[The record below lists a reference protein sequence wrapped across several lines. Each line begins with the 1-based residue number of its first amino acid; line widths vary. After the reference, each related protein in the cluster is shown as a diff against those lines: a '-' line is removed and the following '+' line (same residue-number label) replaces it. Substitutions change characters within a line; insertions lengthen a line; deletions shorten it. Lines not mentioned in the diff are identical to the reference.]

1 MTGETPIQIRTLGTM
16 DEHHACEEIQRLAW
30 SAGDDEVVPAHML
43 LAINQKGGLLLGAF
57 DAQSQPND
65 RGHRLVGFVM
75 GLLALRE
82 PLRPGSAPTDVLCH
96 YSHML
101 GVHPEWW
108 GQGIGY
114 RLKLAQ
120 REAALAQGLTLITW
134 TFDPLE
140 RRNASLNFAKLGA
153 VCRTYIAN
161 LYGELRDGLNKGLPS
176 DRCEVDWWL
185 RSQRVERRIAGERP
199 DFDVLARGV
208 PIINPATSGANGLLR
223 PSAGAVTL
231 KGKSLLAEVPAD
243 FQALKQTDLSLARA
257 WREKTRAIFQTAF
270 AQGYSATEYLR
281 QGERSYYLLAREA
294 VA

>member
-1 MTGETPIQIRTLGTM
+1 MTDETPIEIRTLGTI
-16 DEHHACEEIQRLAW
+16 DEYYACEEIQRLAW

-43 LAINQKGGLLLGAF
+43 LAISQKGGLLLGAF
-57 DAQSQPND
+57 EAQSQPN
-65 RGHRLVGFVM
+65 GLGLRLVGFVM

-82 PLRPGSAPTDVLCH
+82 PLRPGSSPTDVLCH

-101 GVHPEWW
+101 GVHPDWW

-140 RRNASLNFAKLGA
+140 RRNASLNFAKLGT

-161 LYGELRDGLNKGLPS
+161 LYGELRDMLNKGLPS
-176 DRCEVDWWL
+176 DRFQVDWWL
-185 RSQRVERRIAGERP
+185 RSQRVKRRITGERP
-199 DFDVLARGV
+199 DFDMMARDIPV
-208 PIINPATSGANGLLR
+208 INPATPGANNLLH
-223 PSAGAVTL
+223 PSEAAVTL
-231 KGKSLLAEVPAD
+231 EGGRLLVEVPAD
-243 FQALKQTDLSLARA
+243 FQALKQADLSLARA
-257 WREKTRAIFQTAF
+257 WRDKTRAIFQTAF

-281 QGERSYYLLAREA
+281 QAERSYYLIAREA

>member
-1 MTGETPIQIRTLGTM
+1 MTDETPIEIRTLGTI
-16 DEHHACEEIQRLAW
+16 DEYYACEEIQRLAW

-43 LAINQKGGLLLGAF
+43 LAISQKGGLLLGAF
-57 DAQSQPND
+57 EAQSQPN
-65 RGHRLVGFVM
+65 GLGLRLVGFVM

-82 PLRPGSAPTDVLCH
+82 PLRPGSSPTDVLCH

-101 GVHPEWW
+101 GVHPDWW

-140 RRNASLNFAKLGA
+140 RRNASLNFAKLGT

-161 LYGELRDGLNKGLPS
+161 LYGELRDMLNKGLPS
-176 DRCEVDWWL
+176 DRFQVDWWL
-185 RSQRVERRIAGERP
+185 RSQRVKRRITGERP
-199 DFDVLARGV
+199 DFDMMARDIPV
-208 PIINPATSGANGLLR
+208 INPATPGANNLLH
-223 PSAGAVTL
+223 PSEAAVTL
-231 KGKSLLAEVPAD
+231 EGGRLLVEVPAD
-243 FQALKQTDLSLARA
+243 FQALKQADLSLARA
-257 WREKTRAIFQTAF
+257 WRDKTRAIFQTAF

-281 QGERSYYLLAREA
+281 QGERSYYLIAREA

>member
-1 MTGETPIQIRTLGTM
+1 MTGETRVQIRSLGTM
-16 DEHHACEEIQRLAW
+16 EEYHACEEIQRLAW
-30 SAGDDEVVPAHML
+30 SAGDDEVVPAHLL
-43 LAINQKGGLLLGAF
+43 LAISQKGGLLLGAF
-57 DAQSQPND
+57 AQNQPNG
-65 RGHRLVGFVM
+65 RGPRLVGFVM

-82 PLRPGSAPTDVLCH
+82 LLRPGSTPTDVLCH

-101 GVHPEWW
+101 GVHPDWW

-120 REAALAQGLTLITW
+120 REAVLAQGLALITW

-140 RRNASLNFAKLGA
+140 RRNASLNFAKLGT

-176 DRCEVDWWL
+176 DRFEVDWWL
-185 RSQRVERRIAGERP
+185 HSQRVKRRIAGERP
-199 DFDVLARGV
+199 DFDVMARGIPV
-208 PIINPATSGANGLLR
+208 INPATSGANGLSR
-223 PSAGAVTL
+223 PSKASMTL
-231 KGKSLLAEVPAD
+231 KGKSLLVEVPAD
-243 FQALKQTDLSLARA
+243 FQALKQADLSLARD
-257 WREKTRAIFQTAF
+257 WRDETRAIFQTAF

-281 QGERSYYLLAREA
+281 QGGRSYYLLAREA